1 MKKELFSTADCFGLQ
16 QDLGLSNSQT
26 KVLLR
31 DIRLATGSRFIIEKN
46 SSVTIQEKNH
56 QLNNFFELRKLFYR
70 REDKETKIASNN
82 SVFQSSSID

>member
-46 SSVTIQEKNH
+46 SSVTIQEKNN
-56 QLNNFFELRKLFYR
+56 QLHNFFELRKLFYR
-70 REDKETKIASNN
+70 REDKDTKIVKNTLN
-82 SVFQSSSID
+82 FQQ